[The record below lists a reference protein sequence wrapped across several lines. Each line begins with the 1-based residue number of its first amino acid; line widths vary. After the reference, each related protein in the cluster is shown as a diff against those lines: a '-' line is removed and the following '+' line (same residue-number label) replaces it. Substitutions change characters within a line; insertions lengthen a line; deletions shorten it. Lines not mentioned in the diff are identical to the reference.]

1 MGQAVNDAERQK
13 AAVLKETAS
22 LDKTG
27 RQIDSYRKLGR
38 EILEAGQAH
47 RAAQEKVKGLARE
60 IAATEAPTKAQE
72 KALAA
77 ARREVVRAA
86 AAEEAKK
93 QRLGS
98 LRAEL
103 KAAGID
109 TRNLGDAQ
117 RKLAADMAA
126 AKAKIEET
134 TQAIKRQEEAMARAE
149 KRRELGG
156 EIRNQALKVGA
167 AYLAIQKPLKQEGD
181 FELQL
186 RSFGNTAGMDGGG
199 LEKVRAQ
206 IRGMSVDLRQSNSA
220 LLTGVETLV
229 GKGLGAEQA
238 LASIKDIGRA
248 STATGASIED
258 MSNLS
263 YSVMANLHVPV
274 DKLGRALDMMAQA
287 GKEGGFELKHMAQQF
302 PQLTSSAAK
311 LGLTGTEAVAS
322 LGAMLQVAMKGAS
335 DPSTAANNLANFLG
349 KITSPEAKKNF
360 EKLGVDIEQSLKD
373 GVAAGRN
380 PVEVAMQEIA
390 EATGADLNKV
400 MADAF
405 DENGK
410 LVEGAADKIG
420 ESFKLGELFGDK
432 QVQDF
437 LAPMLAN
444 YGEYLKIKQKALGA
458 TGVVDQDFENIVNTY
473 NKAGEKMGL
482 ATDKLMGSLGK
493 ALLPIITPLINGLA
507 DGVSLLADL
516 ADASPNATRGLLAVA
531 AGFMAF
537 RTVSLV
543 SRYALTFFRGG
554 VGGVVREMLGMARAS
569 APAAAGA
576 GRIGTTTGA
585 MGGRLGIAIARL
597 RQYSAAAL
605 GAARASNQLAGAQGG
620 VGDLAGLGRG
630 GGAGKLGRGLRM
642 GGKALGGA
650 GLLIGAGFAASDLM
664 DPNTTKEEKGGA
676 VGNLAGGMAGALAGA
691 ALGSVVPVVGTAL
704 GGIIG
709 GMLGAFGGEALGGWL
724 AKDKADEIKSD
735 KPDEDK
741 PDEATPD
748 ETKPGMPKSPEA
760 PLRSSEAGGGVGGGG
775 GGQDKAGA
783 AVSHITIGPFNIY
796 ATPGQDVRQLADE
809 VARLIMQR
817 QRAALA
823 D

>member
-1 MGQAVNDAERQK
+1 MGATIAQVGRVGQAVNDAERQK
-13 AAVLKETAS
+13 AAVLKESAA

-27 RQIDSYRKLGR
+27 RQIESYRQLGR
-38 EILEAGQAH
+38 EVLNAGQAH
-47 RAAQEKVKGLARE
+47 RTAQEKVKGLSRE
-60 IAATEAPTKAQE
+60 IAEAEQPTKAME

-93 QRLGS
+93 QRLGN

-103 KAAGID
+103 KAAGVD

-134 TQAIKRQEEAMARAE
+134 TQAIKRQEEAMARVE

-156 EIRNQALKVGA
+156 ELRTQAMKVGA
-167 AYLAIQKPLKQEGD
+167 TMLALRQPLKQEGD
-181 FELQL
+181 FEHQL
-186 RSFGNTAGMDGGG
+186 RAFGNTAGMDGGG

-229 GKGLGAEQA
+229 GKGLGAEQT

-248 STATGASIED
+248 STATGANIED

-274 DKLGRALDMMAQA
+274 GKLGKALDMMAQA

-360 EKLGVDIEQSLKD
+360 EKMGVDIEQALAD
-373 GVAAGRN
+373 GVAAGKN

-390 EATGADLNKV
+390 DATGADLNKV
-400 MADAF
+400 MGDAF

-410 LVEGAADKIG
+410 LVEGAADKIS

-458 TGVVDQDFENIVNTY
+458 TGVVDQDFANMVGTY
-473 NKAGEKMGL
+473 NKASEKMGL
-482 ATDKLMGSLGK
+482 AIDKLMGSVGK
-493 ALLPIITPLINGLA
+493 ALLPVITPMINGLA
-507 DGVSLLADL
+507 SGVDALADL
-516 ADASPNATRGLLAVA
+516 ADAFPMVTGVVIGGIAVWMTYKTATLAA
-531 AGFMAF
+531 
-537 RTVSLV
+537 
-543 SRYALTFFRGG
+543 RYALTFFRGG
-554 VGGVVREMLGMARAS
+554 IGGVVREMLGMARAS

-576 GRIGTTTGA
+576 GRVAGSTGA

-597 RQYSAAAL
+597 RQYSAAAM

-620 VGDLAGLGRG
+620 IGDLAGLGRG
-630 GGAGKLGRGLRM
+630 GGLGKVGRGLRM
-642 GGKALGGA
+642 GGKVLGGA

-664 DPNTTKEEKGGA
+664 DPNTSKENKGGA
-676 VGNLAGGMAGALAGA
+676 IGNLAGGVAGAAAGA
-691 ALGSVVPVVGTAL
+691 ALGSFVPVIGTAL

-709 GMLGAFGGEALGGWL
+709 GMLGAFGGEAIGGWL
-724 AKDKADEIKSD
+724 AKDKNS
-735 KPDEDK
+735 
-741 PDEATPD
+741 EAKAETPD
-748 ETKPGMPKSPEA
+748 TDTESTVKPAKAA
-760 PLRSSEAGGGVGGGG
+760 PRSDTPSQAITGGGG
-775 GGQDKAGA
+775 AAKPGGTPA
-783 AVSHITIGPFNIY
+783 SITIGPFNIY
-796 ATPGQDVRQLADE
+796 AAPGQDVRQLADE
-809 VARLIMQR
+809 VARLIMSR